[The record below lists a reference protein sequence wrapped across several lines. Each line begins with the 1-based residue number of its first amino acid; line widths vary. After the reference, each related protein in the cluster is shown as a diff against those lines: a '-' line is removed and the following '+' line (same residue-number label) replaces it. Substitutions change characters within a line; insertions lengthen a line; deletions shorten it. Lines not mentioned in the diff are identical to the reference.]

1 MVSMNNK
8 KITHY
13 LEESLSVAK
22 KQLDMVDD
30 FIVLAEDVKKRMET
44 GGIIFFCGNGGS
56 ASDSQHLAAELIGR
70 FKKDRKPLKSIAL
83 TTDTSIIT
91 SNANDV
97 GYDSIFSRQVEA
109 LASDRDVLIGIS
121 TSGESKSVL
130 NAIMEANKI
139 GCLTV
144 GFSKEGSNSLNNLVD
159 YSIRVPSNE
168 TGVIQQSHITFG
180 QLLCYYLEE
189 TLT

>member
-1 MVSMNNK
+1 MDNK
-8 KITHY
+8 IIIQY
-13 LEESLSVAK
+13 LEESLNVAE
-22 KQLDMVDD
+22 KQFDMVED
-30 FIVLAEDVKKRMET
+30 FIDIAENVKTRMER
-44 GGIIFFCGNGGS
+44 GGILFFCGNGGS
-56 ASDSQHLAAELIGR
+56 AADSQHLAAELIGR
-70 FKKDRKPLKSIAL
+70 FKKNRKPLKSVAL

-97 GYDSIFSRQVEA
+97 GYDSIFSRQIEA

-130 NAIMEANKI
+130 NGIMEAKKI
-139 GCLTV
+139 GCLTI
-144 GFSKEGSNSLNNLVD
+144 GFSKEGPNSLNKLVD
-159 YSIRVPSNE
+159 YSIRVPSDE

>member
-1 MVSMNNK
+1 MNNK